1 MKLSDIVAQY
11 LARMGIKIIFG
22 YQGGAITHMI
32 DSFDRAGIQYIQNYN
47 EQGASFAADA
57 YSRVSEKSIGVA
69 IGTNGPGATNMITG
83 IADAYCDSIPVL
95 FITGQ
100 VHTFAMKSSSDIR
113 QESFQEI
120 DIISMVKSVVKYACT
135 VMRPE
140 DALPNLAKAIRIAK
154 SDRPGP
160 VLIDLPVDVQGIDL
174 PIIDFDDYYNKIE
187 AAAEKEM
194 QHVQTVKSKDI
205 IYVAERL
212 QQAKQPVILIGGG
225 VRCGDAVPI
234 VRKFVEKT
242 KIPVV
247 VSLMGIDSL
256 NHYEE
261 EFIGFIGGYG
271 NRYANIAIQNAD
283 CILVLGSRLDG
294 RQTGK
299 RRDLFATR
307 GEVIHIDIDKLE
319 LGHFITNETKINADI
334 YDFITEL
341 SKTDFNI
348 NINTLNVW
356 KTKIRKWKN
365 SFPDNKEMD
374 CKTGLNPN
382 EVIKRIGKELEGRII
397 VCSDVG
403 QNQMWVAQSLRINS
417 DNVRILNSGGLGAMG
432 FSLPAAIGAYYAAP
446 ESKVI
451 AFMGDGGFQMNIQE
465 LQVISQHQLPIDI
478 IVMNNHALGLI
489 REVHEKYYNSRC
501 IGSVAGFSMPDLKKI
516 SEAYNLEYHKITEL
530 DDIENLFGVN
540 TNIKPRLIDVE
551 FSGNTYIRPELLN
564 NDGLDHQQPYKEYE
578 HDEK

>member
-1 MKLSDIVAQY
+1 MKLSDMVAQY
-11 LARMGIKIIFG
+11 FVRIGIKTIFG

-57 YSRVSEKSIGVA
+57 YARVSEKSIGAA

-100 VHTFAMKSSSDIR
+100 VHTFAMKTSSAIR

-120 DIISMVKSVVKYACT
+120 DILSMVKPVVKYACT

-140 DALPNLAKAIRIAK
+140 DALPNLAKAVRIAR
-154 SDRPGP
+154 SGRPGP
-160 VLIDLPVDVQGIDL
+160 VLIDLPVDIQGMDV
-174 PIIDFDDYYNKIE
+174 PINDFDDYYNEIE
-187 AAAEKEM
+187 AVAEKEM
-194 QHVQTVKSKDI
+194 QHVPIVKSKDI

-225 VRCGDAVPI
+225 VRCSGAVSI
-234 VRKFVEKT
+234 VRVFVEKT

-247 VSLMGIDSL
+247 ASLMGMDSL
-256 NHYEE
+256 NHYKE

-271 NRYANIAIQNAD
+271 NRYANITIQNAD

-299 RRDLFATR
+299 RRDLFATS
-307 GEVIHIDIDKLE
+307 GEIIHIDIDKME
-319 LGHFITNETKINADI
+319 LGHFITNETKINTDI
-334 YDFITEL
+334 YEFMIEL
-341 SKTDFNI
+341 NKVDFNI
-348 NINTLNVW
+348 NFNALNIW
-356 KTKIRKWKN
+356 KTQIRRWKN

-374 CKTGLNPN
+374 CGTVLNPN
-382 EVIKRIGKELEGRII
+382 EVIRRIGKELTGKII

-417 DNVRILNSGGLGAMG
+417 DDVRILNSGGLGAMG

-446 ESKVI
+446 GSKVV
-451 AFMGDGGFQMNIQE
+451 AFMGDGGLQMNIQE
-465 LQVISQHQLPIDI
+465 LQVIGQRQLPIDI

-501 IGSVAGFSMPDLKKI
+501 IGSVEGFLTPDLEKI
-516 SEAYNLEYHKITEL
+516 CEAYHLEYHKITDL
-530 DDIENLFGVN
+530 KDIKNVFGVESN
-540 TNIKPRLIDVE
+540 AIPRLINIE
-551 FSGNTYIRPELLN
+551 FTKKTYVRPELLN
-564 NDGLDHQQPYKEYE
+564 NDGLDHQQPYKEYKY
-578 HDEK
+578 DEK